1 MNNKD
6 TERTLKYLSTELE
19 KIKNSPFTN
28 KSTRLYDGEKTWI
41 YALDK
46 IEMVSIPTLS
56 YIGLFS
62 YGENGEISRV
72 LEYDTRNEKK
82 DSEKVIFDRRFKDF
96 KLSEYT
102 ICTPEGQ
109 IKEKQFFNNRGE
121 KNFII
126 RYLKKGKE
134 VSFYKKGELALRK
147 MLYSNGTEA
156 VLFSKEKENPSPE
169 MKEKTL
175 NKTTEISVIKKIK
188 QPFTRIVRKILLARY
203 SEKER
208 ER

>member
-1 MNNKD
+1 MSEN
-6 TERTLKYLSTELE
+6 TERTLKYLNEELE
-19 KIKNSPFTN
+19 RIKNSPFSK
-28 KSTRLYDGEKTWI
+28 KSVYQYNGEETWI
-41 YALDK
+41 YTLGK
-46 IEMVSIPTLS
+46 TEMVNIPALS

-62 YGENGEISRV
+62 YEKNEEISRV
-72 LEYDTRNEKK
+72 LEYDTQNETKN
-82 DSEKVIFDRRFKDF
+82 SEKFIFDRKFKDF
-96 KLSEYT
+96 KLSKYT

-126 RYLKKGKE
+126 RYLKEGRE
-134 VSFYKKGELALRK
+134 VSFYKKGKLALRK
-147 MLYSNGTEA
+147 MVYSNGTEA
-156 VLFSKEKENPSPE
+156 VLFSKENPSPD
-169 MKEKTL
+169 MKEKIL